1 MLLKDSEYSGS
12 ADLGMV
18 YTLASYAVGED
29 EYKKEYLMLV
39 REYEQNQKG
48 VFTDMTE

>member
-1 MLLKDSEYSGS
+1 MKDSEYSGS

-18 YTLASYAVGED
+18 YTLAKDTVGKD
-29 EYKKEYLMLV
+29 EYKKEYLTLV